1 MFKPFRI
8 TLVEIFLLQ
17 TAVWLTLWLTNEWLT
32 KFLTFSVGAM
42 LLAVLVISA
51 IAEMIERSRVPVSY
65 FKVMIIS
72 LFSVFAAWGVYA
84 FISASSF

>member
-32 KFLTFSVGAM
+32 KFLTVSVGAM
-42 LLAVLVISA
+42 LFAVLVISV
-51 IAEMIERSRVPVSY
+51 IAEMIERSRVPGSY
-65 FKVMIIS
+65 FRVMIVS
-72 LFSVFAAWGVYA
+72 LCSVLAAWGIERL
-84 FISASSF
+84 FKIF